1 MLNTPS
7 SKNICVYIVKCL
19 QVLCAYLW
27 GWYCDLED
35 YRNLIFLLYLSVYF
49 NLFKN
54 KNSFILELG
63 LLIKPEKGEKEASLG
78 PYTVDLK
85 LQDWNEPWVGFANLI
100 PMWEVCVCVCVRA
113 CAGMLSHVG
122 LFATL
127 WTVARRLLCPWD
139 YPRSIPHLK
148 NLLCSLFHPGPDL
161 IAKPPECVELK
172 DGIQSLHGLWM
183 VKLRRQ
189 HIGHSLRDFHRTQ
202 QEHGR

>member
-63 LLIKPEKGEKEASLG
+63 LLIKPEKGGKEASLG

-100 PMWEVCVCVCVRA
+100 PMWEVCVCM
-113 CAGMLSHVG
+113 CARLRTHAQSRRTLCNSMDCSPQAPLSMG
-122 LFATL
+122 LSQK
-127 WTVARRLLCPWD
+127 
-139 YPRSIPHLK
+139 YPSP
-148 NLLCSLFHPGPDL
+148 
-161 IAKPPECVELK
+161 
-172 DGIQSLHGLWM
+172 
-183 VKLRRQ
+183 
-189 HIGHSLRDFHRTQ
+189 
-202 QEHGR
+202 